1 MRRHASKLRS
11 DQKLRLDRYLDA
23 NPAIRILYEAK
34 ESLCALLNIK
44 HRTKKAC
51 QPLIKRL
58 IDWIW
63 KIRYSGFPAMQTLA
77 KTLDSWSSE
86 IASMW
91 RFTKNNGITEGFHT
105 KMEVIQRR
113 AYGFKNFTNY
123 RLRVIV
129 MCG

>member
-1 MRRHASKLRS
+1 MRVGELNVYLR
-11 DQKLRLDRYLDA
+11 
-23 NPAIRILYEAK
+23 AK
-34 ESLCALLNIK
+34 ESPCALLNIK
-44 HRTKKAC
+44 HRTKKSF

-63 KIRYSGFPAMQTLA
+63 KLRYSGFPAMETLA
-77 KTLDSWSSE
+77 ETLDKWSAE
-86 IASMW
+86 IACMW

-105 KMEVIQRR
+105 KMELIQRR

>member
-1 MRRHASKLRS
+1 MPPGCRSYTKRSMACRFPPTNGGGPPVRNPQYAFAPAS
-11 DQKLRLDRYLDA
+11 
-23 NPAIRILYEAK
+23 
-34 ESLCALLNIK
+34 LLAPP
-44 HRTKKAC
+44 HPPS

-58 IDWIW
+58 VDWIW
-63 KIRYSGFPAMQTLA
+63 KLRYSGFPAMETLA
-77 KTLDSWSSE
+77 ETLDNWSSE
-86 IASMW
+86 IACMW

>member
-1 MRRHASKLRS
+1 VISFFRGT
-11 DQKLRLDRYLDA
+11 DQDSLGHW
-23 NPAIRILYEAK
+23 YEAK

-44 HRTKKAC
+44 HRTKKSC
-51 QPLIKRL
+51 QPLIKQL

-63 KIRYSGFPAMQTLA
+63 KLRYSGFPAMETLS
-77 KTLDSWSSE
+77 KTLDKWSAE
-86 IASMW
+86 IACMW

-105 KMEVIQRR
+105 KTELIQRR
-113 AYGFKNFTNY
+113 AYGFKNFENY